1 MHICACLHRY
11 TEAIAIV
18 ALETSMN
25 HQDTDPTLRLRLI
38 ECWMPLAQ
46 QFNYDL
52 AWSYAPHDLETLII
66 DAAPDLAHTDS
77 AVTARA
83 ILWRQHLRRQHEE
96 P

>member
-1 MHICACLHRY
+1 MH
-11 TEAIAIV
+11 
-18 ALETSMN
+18 
-25 HQDTDPTLRLRLI
+25 HQDTDPILRLRLL

-52 AWSYAPHDLETLII
+52 GWSYAPRDLEMLII
-66 DAAPDLAHTDS
+66 DAASDLTHTDS

-83 ILWRQHLRRQHEE
+83 ILWREHLRRQHEE